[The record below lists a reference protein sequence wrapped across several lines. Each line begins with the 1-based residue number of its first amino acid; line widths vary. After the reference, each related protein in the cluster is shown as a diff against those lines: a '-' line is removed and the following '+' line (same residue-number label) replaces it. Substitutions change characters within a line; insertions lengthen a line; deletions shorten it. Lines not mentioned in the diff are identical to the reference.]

1 MQFIERAV
9 VVLTASAVASLALV
23 AAGCGGDSS
32 DPGVAQAPTTTT
44 QSSETGGSNSDNPVA
59 FSACMRSHGVP
70 DFPDPKIASG
80 GGEITS
86 IPDSDSPR
94 FAAALESCRK
104 FLPDGGASSPAQQS
118 QEQEQLLRF
127 ARCMR
132 AHGVPGFPDPTVSG
146 GRVTFTASRIDRGSP
161 RFAAAKKACAQSLAG
176 VTGG

>member
-9 VVLTASAVASLALV
+9 VVLAASAAASLMLV

-32 DPGVAQAPTTTT
+32 DPGVAD
-44 QSSETGGSNSDNPVA
+44 SGGSTSDNPVA

-70 DFPDPKIASG
+70 DFPDPKTASG
-80 GGEITS
+80 GEILS

-94 FAAALESCRK
+94 FEAALKSCRK
-104 FLPDGGASSPAQQS
+104 FLPDSGGSSPGQQA
-118 QEQEQLLRF
+118 QEQAELLKF

-132 AHGVPGFPDPTVSG
+132 RHGVPDFPDPTVSG
-146 GRVTFTASRIDRGSP
+146 GRASFPPDGIDRGSP
-161 RFAAAKKACAQSLAG
+161 LFAAAKKACAQSLAG